1 MANAPFGPMMDARY
15 WLRDLDP
22 ITFSTF
28 RLGLA
33 ETEEV
38 MTDEEVEYE
47 IERLYPGGMAAFE
60 AES

>member
-1 MANAPFGPMMDARY
+1 MMDARY